1 MKVLVATNARTSEKE
16 LRLILEAEG
25 HECLMVDKSD
35 QTIDTIYHDTPEMV
49 MLDVALARPSAIEIL
64 AKLKSAPSTWDIPVI
79 LIASS
84 KSAAKIAKCY
94 ELGMYDYIS
103 KPFFKEEIVARI
115 RNIGYVC
122 EKMKELEKL
131 LVRDYLTGLYNRK
144 FFMERF
150 VEEHAWAARY
160 QEPLSFI
167 ILDID
172 HFKKI
177 NDTYGHSC
185 GDEVLRQLAK
195 TLTSAL
201 RAHDIVARYGGEEFV
216 ILLSNTSADDSL
228 TVAEKIRVTIQ
239 ECDFYC
245 QENTVK
251 LPVTVSVGVTSTDS
265 EFDLQPDSLIIRADQ
280 ALYEAKA
287 AGRNKVMASSV
298 KGSIRFNES

>member
-16 LRLILEAEG
+16 LRMILEAEG

-115 RNIGYVC
+115 RNIGYIC

-131 LVRDYLTGLYNRK
+131 LVRDYLTGIYNRK

-195 TLTSAL
+195 TLTSSV

-245 QENTVK
+245 QEKTVK

-287 AGRNKVMASSV
+287 AGRNKVMSSSV